1 VNLPTLFVV
10 RLGEIKMSE
19 DKKLAEKLTRVYLKI
34 RNKKVQLSSDYKKQE
49 DDLNQKLDKVKA
61 ALLDYCKEQGLES
74 VKTSEGLFYRS
85 VKTRYWTSD
94 WEAMHKFVMEHDVP
108 EFLEKRLNQT
118 TVKTFLEENPET
130 VPMGLNVDS
139 EYIISVRKK

>member
-1 VNLPTLFVV
+1 
-10 RLGEIKMSE
+10 MSE

>member
-1 VNLPTLFVV
+1 
-10 RLGEIKMSE
+10 MSE

-34 RNKKVQLSSDYKKQE
+34 RNKKAQLSSDYKKQE
-49 DDLNQKLDKVKA
+49 NDLNQKLDTVKA

-118 TVKTFLEENPET
+118 NVKTFLEENPET